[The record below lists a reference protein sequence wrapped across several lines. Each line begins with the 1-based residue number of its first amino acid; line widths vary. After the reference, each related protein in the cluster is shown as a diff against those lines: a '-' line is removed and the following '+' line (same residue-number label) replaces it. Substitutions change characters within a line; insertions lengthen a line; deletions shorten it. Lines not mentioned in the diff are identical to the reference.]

1 MTEKNKF
8 DLTRAIPDSIK
19 REVRQR
25 CGFGCVFCGSAI
37 YQYEHFAPT
46 FAEATEHA
54 AEGITLLCP
63 SCHDKKTKGF
73 TATSSVATAND
84 SPFCRRQG
92 FSFERFDIGTDAFPE
107 IVIGTLKARNVKTLI
122 RLYGDE
128 ILSIRPPETAGSPY
142 LVNAWLCDIEG
153 NEVLKIVDNEWQT
166 RTENWDVTVV
176 GPRISIRR
184 GPGDIAL
191 ILRAEPPD
199 RLIVERINMSHKG
212 VVITCQEGEDVTII
226 GRGNTMHSSGME
238 LDGCQ
243 VGIDVSNTGMAI
255 GVGGG
260 SVYIRSMSI
269 NSVNAT
275 TIGRVPPPFR
285 TPLHSYG
292 KVGRNVLCPCGSGK
306 KFKKCHGLLS

>member
-8 DLTRAIPDSIK
+8 DLTRVIPESIK

-25 CGFGCVFCGSAI
+25 CGFGCVFCGGAI

-63 SCHDKKTKGF
+63 SCHEKKTKGF
-73 TATSSVATAND
+73 TATSSVITANV
-84 SPFCRRQG
+84 SPFCRKQG
-92 FSFERFDIGTDAFPE
+92 FSFERFDIGADAFPE
-107 IVIGTLKARNVKTLI
+107 IVIGALRARNVKTLI

-128 ILSIRPPETAGSPY
+128 ILSIRPPDTAGSPF

-166 RTENWDVTVV
+166 RAENWDVIVV

-184 GPGDIAL
+184 GPGDVVL
-191 ILRAEPPD
+191 VLRAEPPE
-199 RLIVERINMSHKG
+199 RLIIERINMFHRG
-212 VVITCQEGEDVTII
+212 VVITCQEGQDLTIND
-226 GRGNTMHSSGME
+226 RGKIMHSSGME
-238 LDGCQ
+238 FDGCQ
-243 VGIDVSNTGMAI
+243 VGIDVSNSGAAY

-260 SVYIRSMSI
+260 LMSVRSMKI
-269 NSVNAT
+269 NSVNST
-275 TIGRVPPPFR
+275 NTGRVLQSFR
-285 TPLHSYG
+285 AAHGYG
-292 KVGRNVLCPCGSGK
+292 KVGRNVSCPCGSGL